1 MDIINPSSGLVM
13 GSIPVAGAIK
23 IQPTLVVGCIFI
35 SFARRTHSAN
45 EVRRDWGLPLALM
58 LAIIVP
64 PLILE
69 YQVLLVWQDAATA
82 VCETLLRP
90 SPWEACQTE
99 QIPVVCI
106 PLSEFFKVGLNCC

>member
-1 MDIINPSSGLVM
+1 M